1 MHQLLRMSAFGLC
14 LIVASPADAA
24 PGRWGTDLR
33 FVASTTIPANG
44 GQTLSLCHLVDT
56 MEILFVPV
64 YTVVEGYALA
74 KDNCSSDSYGD
85 LSNAQLASLKADGLV
100 AADIPD
106 TPQLNPTQFAWG
118 HAWLIF
124 GALALVFRG
133 LMFLMSRNGR
143 SRRKNVRD
151 TLATHALIAMSQV
164 AVADGRID
172 QSEIKSISAL
182 LARLTGRG
190 YSMDQVSD
198 LLSRLAPSRD
208 DLAQVG
214 QDLSQKDRQIVLE
227 AALSIAAADGE
238 IHPSEYAVI
247 SDLAQRMAIS
257 ADQFRTTLAR
267 ASAHLNSTA

>member
-1 MHQLLRMSAFGLC
+1 MYQLLRMSAFGLC
-14 LIVASPADAA
+14 LIVASPANAA
-24 PGRWGTDLR
+24 AGRWGSDLR
-33 FVASTTIPANG
+33 FVASTTIPTNG
-44 GQTLSLCHLVDT
+44 GQTISLCHLVDT
-56 MEILFVPV
+56 MEILFIPV

-74 KDNCSSDSYGD
+74 RDNCSSDSYGD

-106 TPQLNPTQFAWG
+106 TPQLDPIQFAWG
-118 HAWLIF
+118 HAWLII

-133 LMFLMSRNGR
+133 LKFLMSRNRRSGR
-143 SRRKNVRD
+143 RNAPD
-151 TLATHALIAMSQV
+151 ALTTHALIAMSQV

-182 LARLTGRG
+182 LTRLTGRG

-198 LLSRLAPSRD
+198 LLSHLAPSPA

-227 AALSIAAADGE
+227 AALSIAVSDGE
-238 IHPSEYAVI
+238 IHPGEYAVI
-247 SDLAQRMAIS
+247 SDLAQQMAIG

>member
-1 MHQLLRMSAFGLC
+1 MRQLLKMPAFGLC
-14 LIVASPADAA
+14 LVVASPADAA
-24 PGRWGTDLR
+24 FGRWGTDLR
-33 FVASTTIPANG
+33 FVADTTIPAND
-44 GQTLSLCHLVDT
+44 GQAISLCHLVDT
-56 MEILFVPV
+56 VEILFVPV

-74 KDNCSSDSYGD
+74 KDNCTSDTYGD

-118 HAWLIF
+118 HAWLIV

-133 LMFLMSRNGR
+133 FMFLTSRNGR
-143 SRRKNVRD
+143 SRRKNVPD
-151 TLATHALIAMSQV
+151 ALATHALIAMSQV
-164 AVADGRID
+164 AVADGHID

-182 LARLTGRG
+182 LT
-190 YSMDQVSD
+190 
-198 LLSRLAPSRD
+198 RLAPSRA

-214 QDLSQKDRQIVLE
+214 QDLSQNDRQIVLE
-227 AALSIAAADGE
+227 AALSIAVSDGE
-238 IHPSEYAVI
+238 IHPSEYAVV
-247 SDLAQRMAIS
+247 SDLAQQMAIG